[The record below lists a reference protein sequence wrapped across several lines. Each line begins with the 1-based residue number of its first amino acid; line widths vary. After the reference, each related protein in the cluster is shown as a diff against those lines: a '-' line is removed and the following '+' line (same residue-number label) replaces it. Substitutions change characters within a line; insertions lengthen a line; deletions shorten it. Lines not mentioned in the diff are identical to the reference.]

1 MSSLCLKKISEYIWK
16 IPKAMRPDMRVPAK
30 VFSSDKLIK
39 DLSRDR
45 SIEQLINVTT
55 LPGIQ
60 KEAVVMPDAHEGYGF
75 PIGAVAGT
83 CYPDGAIS
91 PGGIGYDINCGV
103 RLLLSKNYFSD
114 IQNYAES
121 LTNELFKNIPSGV
134 GKGGCIK
141 IDFYQLNNLLK
152 SGLLWA
158 EKNGYALGIDK
169 SHVESNGVMKD
180 ADPETV
186 SDYAKKRG
194 KDQVGTLGAGN
205 HFVEIGYVE
214 KIFDE
219 GIAKK
224 LGLFLNQVTVLIHTG
239 SRGFGHQVATDY
251 IKVMQSAMQKY
262 KITVADKELACSPFS
277 SEEGQRYFK
286 AMQCACNF
294 AFCNRQLITYRI
306 REVWRKIFSE
316 SLESLKV
323 LYDVCHNIAK
333 IEEYKINAKLK
344 KLIVHRKGATRSFP
358 PNHEEIPIDFQET
371 GQPVIIPGSM
381 GTASYVLVGQE
392 KSMELSFGSTCHG
405 AGRQM
410 SRKQAKKEIN
420 SYKLLDDL
428 KSKNIFVKTDS
439 LRYLSEEAP
448 IAYKNIHNV
457 VNIVH
462 NVGIAKKVAELK
474 PYIVIKG

>member
-1 MSSLCLKKISEYIWK
+1 
-16 IPKAMRPDMRVPAK
+16 
-30 VFSSDKLIK
+30 
-39 DLSRDR
+39 
-45 SIEQLINVTT
+45 
-55 LPGIQ
+55 
-60 KEAVVMPDAHEGYGF
+60 
-75 PIGAVAGT
+75 
-83 CYPDGAIS
+83 
-91 PGGIGYDINCGV
+91 
-103 RLLLSKNYFSD
+103 
-114 IQNYAES
+114 
-121 LTNELFKNIPSGV
+121 
-134 GKGGCIK
+134 
-141 IDFYQLNNLLK
+141 
-152 SGLLWA
+152 LWA